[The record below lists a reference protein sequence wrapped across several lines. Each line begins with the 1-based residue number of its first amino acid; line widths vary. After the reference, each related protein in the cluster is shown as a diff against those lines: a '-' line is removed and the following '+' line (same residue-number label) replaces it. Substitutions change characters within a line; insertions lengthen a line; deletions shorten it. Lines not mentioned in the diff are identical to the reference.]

1 MTLNLRAVYNLGR
14 NFSLVGSYTFFHQT
28 EDRAGS
34 GDFDQNRVFFGVQ
47 YAFPI
52 NFY

>member
-1 MTLNLRAVYNLGR
+1 MIGA
-14 NFSLVGSYTFFHQT
+14 YTFFHQT
-28 EDRAGS
+28 DDRRGI
-34 GDFDQNRVFFGVQ
+34 GDIDQNRVFLGVQ